1 MTLPLPFRLALRDLR
16 GGLSSFKIF
25 LACLVLGVAAIAGI
39 GSISSSIF
47 AGLAA
52 DGRVLL
58 GGDVALRLAHRP
70 ASPEQLKWLKARAD
84 VTRVTSMRSMAN
96 RQDKTSRLLVNL
108 KSVDGLYP
116 LFGALKLDRDDDLKD
131 LLALR
136 DNAWGAIIEPRIL
149 ERLNL
154 KIGDLVTVGSAQF
167 RLNAIIES
175 EPDRVSGIRAITR
188 GPRLTIDAKSLAAT
202 GLVQPGTQISYEY
215 RLRLPA
221 TTPLIAF
228 KKALTNKFPEA
239 GWRIRDRTTAAPS
252 AERFINRTAQFLTL
266 VGLTALLIGGV
277 GAGNAVRGYLGGKT
291 TIIATLKCIGAE
303 RRLIFLTWLTE
314 IAVMTGAAILIGLTI
329 GAILPAALS
338 AALAELLPVPLRIAL
353 YPEPLLIA
361 SCYGILVSAAFSLW
375 PLARACG
382 VSPGSLFRDLVV
394 PAGSRVSWQIG
405 LLIVLC
411 VAALATLAIITAHDQ
426 RIAFGFVG
434 GSAVAFGIFYGAGK
448 LMMKLAALC
457 SGIKSTRIRMA
468 LANLHRPGSQTANV
482 VLSMGLGLT
491 VLVAVVVVQSN
502 LSRQI
507 TETMPNKAPG
517 FYFVDIQPHQV
528 DKFEKVVRQTSPIE
542 SINRVPMLR
551 GRITHV
557 RGIPASE
564 VKAGSNAAWV
574 LRNDRGLTW
583 STEAPQGAKIKE
595 GVWWPAN
602 YNGPPLVSFDAGA
615 AAGLGLTIGDAITV
629 NVLGRPITAK
639 IANLRAIDWRT
650 LRVNFVMVFSPGV
663 IQHAPQTHIAAIRLD
678 PQYENAVEN
687 AVAANFANISAVRVR
702 DVLKAVS
709 ALMDRIAAAVQLT
722 AGFTILA
729 GTLVLAG
736 AVAAGHQRRIYDSV
750 VLKVLGARRRD
761 ILATLLLEYGLLALS
776 TALLAAGLGT
786 FAGWAVLKHV
796 MRAEWLPVAVPV
808 ATTVIGATLFMVCV
822 ALLSTWRSLGQKPAA
837 LLRNE

>member
-16 GGLSSFKIF
+16 GGISSFKIF

-39 GSISSSIF
+39 GSISSSVV

-70 ASPEQLKWLKARAD
+70 ASPGQLKWLRARAD

-96 RQDKTSRLLVNL
+96 RQDKKSRLLVNL

-116 LFGALKLDRDDDLKD
+116 LFGTLKLDRNTDLQN
-131 LLALR
+131 LLAFR

-167 RLNAIIES
+167 RLNAIIQS
-175 EPDRVSGIRAITR
+175 EPDRVSGIREITR
-188 GPRLTIDAKSLAAT
+188 GPRFTIDAKSLAAT
-202 GLVQPGTQISYEY
+202 GLVQPGAQISYEY
-215 RLRLPA
+215 RLRLPV
-221 TTPLIAF
+221 TTPLTTF
-228 KKALTNKFPEA
+228 KEALTKEYPEA

-252 AERFINRTAQFLTL
+252 AERFINLTAQFLTL

-277 GAGNAVRGYLGGKT
+277 GAGNAVRGYLSGKT
-291 TIIATLKCIGAE
+291 TIIAILKCIGAE

-329 GAILPAALS
+329 GAVLPAVLSEALD
-338 AALAELLPVPLRIAL
+338 ELLPVPLRIGL
-353 YPEPLLIA
+353 YPEPLLLA
-361 SCYGILVSAAFSLW
+361 TCYGILVSAVFSLW
-375 PLARACG
+375 PLARACSI
-382 VSPGSLFRDLVV
+382 SPGSLFRDLVV
-394 PAGSRVSWQIG
+394 PAGSRVDWQINS
-405 LLIVLC
+405 LILLC
-411 VAALATLAIITAHDQ
+411 VVALAALAIVTSQDQ

-434 GSAVAFGIFYGAGK
+434 GSAIAFVLFYGAGK

-457 SGIKSTRIRMA
+457 SGIKSTRVRMA

-491 VLVAVVVVQSN
+491 VLVAVIVVQSN

-507 TETMPNKAPG
+507 SQTMPSKAPG

-528 DKFEKVVRQTSPIE
+528 DKFEQIVRQTSPIK

-557 RGIPASE
+557 KGIPASE
-564 VKAGSNAAWV
+564 VKAAASTAWV

-583 STEAPQGAKIKE
+583 STEAPPGAKIKE

-602 YNGPPLVSFDAGA
+602 YSGPPLVSFDAGA
-615 AAGLGLTIGDAITV
+615 AAGMGLTIGDAITV

-702 DVLKAVS
+702 DVLKAVGE
-709 ALMDRIAAAVQLT
+709 LMERIATAVQLT

-761 ILATLLLEYGLLALS
+761 ILTTLLLEYGLLALS

-796 MRAEWLPVAVPV
+796 MRAEWLPVAGPV
-808 ATTVIGATLFMVCV
+808 AVTVIGATIFMVCI
-822 ALLSTWRSLGQKPAA
+822 ALLGTWRSLGQKPAA

>member
-1 MTLPLPFRLALRDLR
+1 MTLPLPVRLALRDLR
-16 GGLSSFKIF
+16 GGISSFKIF
-25 LACLVLGVAAIAGI
+25 LGCLVLGVAAIAGI
-39 GSISSSIF
+39 GSISSSIV

-52 DGRVLL
+52 DGRILL

-70 ASPEQLKWLKARAD
+70 ATPAQLKWLKERAD

-96 RQDKTSRLLVNL
+96 RHDRKSRMLVNL

-116 LFGALKLDRDDDLKD
+116 LFGTLKLDRAVVLKD
-131 LLALR
+131 ALAYR
-136 DNAWGAIIEPRIL
+136 DNAWGAVVEPRVL
-149 ERLNL
+149 ERLGL
-154 KIGDLVTVGSAQF
+154 KIGDMVTVGAASF
-167 RLNAIIES
+167 RLNAVIQS
-175 EPDRVSGIRAITR
+175 EPDRVGGIRSITR
-188 GPRLTIDAKSLAAT
+188 GPRFTVDAKSLPAT

-215 RLRLPA
+215 RLRLPPN
-221 TTPLIAF
+221 TPLAAF
-228 KKALTNKFPEA
+228 RNDLTTKFPEA

-277 GAGNAVRGYLGGKT
+277 GAGNAVRGYLSGKT

-303 RRLIFLTWLTE
+303 RQLIFRTWLTE
-314 IAVMTGAAILIGLTI
+314 IAVMTGAAILLGLLI
-329 GAILPAALS
+329 GAALPIAVS
-338 AALAELLPVPLRIAL
+338 AALAELLPVPLKIGF
-353 YPEPLLIA
+353 YPEPLLLA
-361 SCYGILVSAAFSLW
+361 TCYGVLVSAAFSLW
-375 PLARACG
+375 PLARACAIA
-382 VSPGSLFRDLVV
+382 PGSLFRDLVV
-394 PAGSRVSWQIG
+394 PANSRVGWPTG
-405 LLIVLC
+405 LLVMLC
-411 VAALATLAIITAHDQ
+411 VASLATLAIITAHDQ
-426 RIAFGFVG
+426 RIATGFVV
-434 GSAVAFGIFYGAGK
+434 GSAVAFALFYGTGK

-457 SGIKSTRIRMA
+457 GGIKSTRVRLA

-502 LSRQI
+502 LARQI
-507 TETMPNKAPG
+507 TETMPSRAPG
-517 FYFVDIQPHQV
+517 FYFVDIQPNQI
-528 DKFEKVVRQTSPIE
+528 DKFEQTVRRAGTIKN
-542 SINRVPMLR
+542 INRVPMLR
-551 GRITHV
+551 GRVTHV
-557 RGIPASE
+557 KGIPASK
-564 VKAGSNAAWV
+564 VKAAPSAAWV

-583 STEAPQGAKIKE
+583 STTPPEGAKIRE
-595 GVWWPAN
+595 GVWWPHN
-602 YNGPPLVSFDAGA
+602 YSGPPLVSFDAGA
-615 AAGLGLTIGDAITV
+615 AAGMGLTIGDTITV

-639 IANLRAIDWRT
+639 IANLRAVDWRT

-678 PQYENAVEN
+678 PKYENAVEN

-709 ALMDRIAAAVQLT
+709 ELMGKIAAAVQMT
-722 AGFTILA
+722 AGITILA

-761 ILATLLLEYGLLALS
+761 VLATLILEYGLLALS
-776 TALLAAGLGT
+776 TALIATALGT

-796 MRAEWLPVAVPV
+796 MRAEWLPVTGSV
-808 ATTVIGATLFMVCV
+808 AITAIGATIFMICI
-822 ALLSTWRSLGQKPAA
+822 ALLGTWRSLGQKPAP

>member
-1 MTLPLPFRLALRDLR
+1 MTLTLPIRLALRDLR
-16 GGLSSFKIF
+16 GGISSFKIF
-25 LACLVLGVAAIAGI
+25 LGCLVLGVTAIAGI
-39 GSISSSIF
+39 GSISSSIV

-70 ASPEQLKWLKARAD
+70 ATPAQLKWLNERAD

-96 RQDKTSRLLVNL
+96 RYDRKSRMLVNL

-116 LFGALKLDRDDDLKD
+116 LFSSLKLDRAVVLKEA
-131 LLALR
+131 LAYR
-136 DNAWGAIIEPRIL
+136 DNAWGAVVEPRVL
-149 ERLNL
+149 ERLGL
-154 KIGDLVTVGSAQF
+154 EIGDMVTVGSASF
-167 RLNAIIES
+167 RLNAVIQS
-175 EPDRVSGIRAITR
+175 EPDRVGGIRSITR
-188 GPRLTIDAKSLAAT
+188 GPRFTVDAKSLSAT

-215 RLRLPA
+215 RLRLP
-221 TTPLIAF
+221 TNTPLTEF
-228 KKALTNKFPEA
+228 RNDLTTKFPEA

-277 GAGNAVRGYLGGKT
+277 GAGNAVRGYLNGKT

-303 RRLIFLTWLTE
+303 RRLIFRIWLTE
-314 IAVMTGAAILIGLTI
+314 IAFMTGAAILLGLLI
-329 GAILPAALS
+329 GAALPVAVS
-338 AALAELLPVPLRIAL
+338 AALAELLPVPLKIGF
-353 YPEPLLIA
+353 YPEPLLLA
-361 SCYGILVSAAFSLW
+361 TCYGVLVSAAFSLW
-375 PLARACG
+375 PLARACAIA
-382 VSPGSLFRDLVV
+382 PGSLFRDLVV
-394 PAGSRVSWQIG
+394 PANSKVSWQTG
-405 LLIVLC
+405 LLVMLC
-411 VAALATLAIITAHDQ
+411 VGALAALAIITAHDQ
-426 RIAFGFVG
+426 RIATGFVV
-434 GSAVAFGIFYGAGK
+434 GSAIAFALFYGAGK

-457 SGIKSTRIRMA
+457 GGIKSTRVRLA

-502 LSRQI
+502 LARQI
-507 TETMPNKAPG
+507 TETMPSKAPG
-517 FYFVDIQPHQV
+517 FYFVDIQPNQI
-528 DKFEKVVRQTSPIE
+528 DKFEQTVRRAGTIKN
-542 SINRVPMLR
+542 INRVPMLR
-551 GRITHV
+551 GRVTHV
-557 RGIPASE
+557 KGIPASQ
-564 VKAGSNAAWV
+564 VKAAPSAAWV

-583 STEAPQGAKIKE
+583 STTPPEGAKIRE
-595 GVWWPAN
+595 GVWWPHN
-602 YNGPPLVSFDAGA
+602 YSGPPLVSFDAGA
-615 AAGLGLTIGDAITV
+615 AAGMGLTIGDTITV

-639 IANLRAIDWRT
+639 IANLRAVDWRT

-678 PQYENAVEN
+678 PKYENAVEN
-687 AVAANFANISAVRVR
+687 AVAANFANISVVRVR

-709 ALMDRIAAAVQLT
+709 ELMDKIAAAVQMT
-722 AGFTILA
+722 AGITILA

-750 VLKVLGARRRD
+750 VLKVLGAKRRD

-776 TALLAAGLGT
+776 TALIATALGT

-796 MRAEWLPVAVPV
+796 MRAEWLPVTGSV
-808 ATTVIGATLFMVCV
+808 ATTAIGATIFMIGI
-822 ALLSTWRSLGQKPAA
+822 ALLGTWRSLGQKPAP

>member
-1 MTLPLPFRLALRDLR
+1 VTLPLPFRLALRDLR

-39 GSISSSIF
+39 GSISSSIV

-131 LLALR
+131 LLAFR

-188 GPRLTIDAKSLAAT
+188 GPRLTINAKSLAAT

-375 PLARACG
+375 PLARACS

-411 VAALATLAIITAHDQ
+411 VAALATLAIITAHDL

-528 DKFEKVVRQTSPIE
+528 DKFEKVVRQASPIE

-557 RGIPASE
+557 KGIPASE

-822 ALLSTWRSLGQKPAA
+822 ALLGTWRSLGQKPAA